1 MAGESGFVANVVD
14 LLDGWGG
21 VSARRMF
28 GGHGLY
34 RQGVMF
40 ALVAEDVLY
49 LKADDQTRA
58 GFEAAGMGPF
68 SYEARRRTVALSYY
82 EAPPELFDDGDAMI
96 VWAKRAFAAALRA
109 KQLAKPGKSGRKSA
123 AGNITKM

>member
-1 MAGESGFVANVVD
+1 MAGESGFVANVLD

-34 RQGVMF
+34 RRGVMF

-49 LKADDQTRA
+49 LKADDQNRPV
-58 GFEAAGMGPF
+58 FEAAGMGPF
-68 SYEARRRTVALSYY
+68 TYEAKSRTVALSYY

-109 KQLAKPGKSGRKSA
+109 QKPPTPLKRLRKTA
-123 AGNITKM
+123 ARTITKS